1 MALSSS
7 RRCSHEPPTDRVGH
21 LDSGRPHPPDAA
33 PTEQGLSVLL
43 GDAWGKVDPG
53 ESLVDALAREWMEE
67 LRLDILRENEPK
79 PELLRTVEYRR
90 SAMVDRR
97 EWDGDVVPVTF
108 YRVYAGEQTPQMNA
122 AIGLAWATAPL
133 LSAMALTPGTYKMR
147 EFITGLLEIDE
158 RRLRDVVSERPPA
171 PDPAR

>member
-1 MALSSS
+1 MS
-7 RRCSHEPPTDRVGH
+7 RQPIV
-21 LDSGRPHPPDAA
+21 SGIWIRD
-33 PTEQGLSVLL
+33 GRILL
-43 GDAWGKVDPG
+43 TQRLPNKAFPFCWETPGGKVDPG

>member
-1 MALSSS
+1 MI
-7 RRCSHEPPTDRVGH
+7 RQPIV
-21 LDSGRPHPPDAA
+21 SGIWIRD
-33 PTEQGLSVLL
+33 GRILL
-43 GDAWGKVDPG
+43 TQRLPNKSFPFCWETPGGKVDPG
-53 ESLVDALAREWMEE
+53 ETLVNALAREWMEE

-108 YRVYAGEQTPQMNA
+108 YRVYAGDQTPQMHA
-122 AIGLAWATAPL
+122 AIGLAWAIAPL
-133 LSAMALTPGTYKMR
+133 FNAMTLTPGTYKMR
-147 EFITGLLEIDE
+147 EYITGLLEIDE
-158 RRLRDVVSERPPA
+158 RRLRDAVSERPPA